1 MKMIIVYIAKLNA
14 NLVLV
19 DGNKYSPIDLD
30 ISSFD
35 WDKDFSD
42 ITWSEE
48 ENFLNNLFDPPIVPT
63 AKIICV
69 GKNYIEHAKEMGS
82 KVPKEPLLF
91 QKPPTAALG
100 HNGEIILPEM
110 SQKIEHET
118 ELVIIIRKKGKNILM
133 EEADDYIFG
142 YTIGLDITARDLQR
156 NDKTWFR
163 GKGFD
168 TFAPIGPWI
177 VSPSAVNLSDCNIE
191 LFVNE
196 DVKQKGNTKDMVFNI
211 PNIISYI
218 SKIVTLNP
226 GDIIFTGT
234 PEGVGPIRQG
244 DKLRAKI
251 DGIGTLIANVK

>member
-1 MKMIIVYIAKLNA
+1 MKLIIVYIAKLDDNF
-14 NLVLV
+14 VLV
-19 DGNKYSPIDLD
+19 DGNKYSPINLD

-35 WDKDFSD
+35 WDHDFSD
-42 ITWSEE
+42 ITWNEE
-48 ENFLNNLFDPPIVPT
+48 DNFLKKHFEPPIVPT

-69 GKNYIEHAKEMGS
+69 GKNYAEHAKEMGS
-82 KVPKEPLLF
+82 KVPIEPLLF

-118 ELVIIIRKKGKNILM
+118 ELVIIIRKKGKNISI
-133 EEADDYIFG
+133 EEVDDYIFG
-142 YTIGLDITARDLQR
+142 YTIGLDITARDLQK

-168 TFAPIGPWI
+168 TFAPMGPWI

-191 LFVNE
+191 LFVNGNL
-196 DVKQKGNTKDMVFNI
+196 KQNGNTKNMLFDI
-211 PNIISYI
+211 PTIISYI

-244 DKLRAKI
+244 DKLRAII
-251 DGIGTLIANVK
+251 DGIGTLKVTVK